1 MDSSCY
7 NFSEIDSKE
16 SFSNLGLSLGGKNVD
31 NLIQL
36 PSESG
41 EGLIRKIDF
50 EPGLHIRTWKF
61 RLNRNFELQRVAE
74 KDTVPGTSFTLVYV
88 LSNDTVSLH
97 TPQLK
102 KDIVLHGNMNILL
115 LANNIDINFRF
126 EAGNEVKAVDISMS
140 SHWIKNQGADA
151 DAQFETF
158 LENMK
163 RNIKP
168 VVFIQSGTSMEYRTV
183 MDLHTH
189 AFTGSKGKLYLKA
202 KTLSLISDFLNR
214 ALSHVPSELVDNSIL
229 HQDKMLLVEKILDDH
244 IERDLPSI
252 EIIAKQAALSE
263 STLNR
268 HFKSMFGKSIY
279 EYYLQKKMEHAKHLL
294 LEKPLTVKE
303 VAYRLGYEKTS
314 NFIHIFKK
322 FHTYSP
328 GKGCTLSVTIPIF

>member
-102 KDIVLHGNMNILL
+102 KRYCP
-115 LANNIDINFRF
+115 AR
-126 EAGNEVKAVDISMS
+126 E
-140 SHWIKNQGADA
+140 
-151 DAQFETF
+151 
-158 LENMK
+158 
-163 RNIKP
+163 
-168 VVFIQSGTSMEYRTV
+168 
-183 MDLHTH
+183 
-189 AFTGSKGKLYLKA
+189 
-202 KTLSLISDFLNR
+202 
-214 ALSHVPSELVDNSIL
+214 
-229 HQDKMLLVEKILDDH
+229 
-244 IERDLPSI
+244 
-252 EIIAKQAALSE
+252 
-263 STLNR
+263 
-268 HFKSMFGKSIY
+268 Y
-279 EYYLQKKMEHAKHLL
+279 EYPA
-294 LEKPLTVKE
+294 T
-303 VAYRLGYEKTS
+303 R
-314 NFIHIFKK
+314 
-322 FHTYSP
+322 
-328 GKGCTLSVTIPIF
+328 